1 MFNDTTPAILYR
13 NRCYLLHFYDPQTGE
28 SAKLAHAAHYLGM
41 SDSVS
46 ERLAQHGT
54 SHGAKLTYAAR
65 QAGLSWVVA
74 KTWAGGRRF
83 EKKLKSRKNAPRELC
98 PICRGEI
105 TLAQVLAAQPPPS
118 RRVVGRRVPMIDARP
133 MPAPVLDCAWCLQE
147 QGIAPAPGAS
157 HGICARHAEA
167 QYARYKAARTPAG
180 NTTSGIE
187 FPAPSLSTM

>member
-46 ERLAQHGT
+46 ERLAEHGT

-74 KTWAGGRRF
+74 RTWCGGRKF
-83 EKKLKSRKNAPRELC
+83 EKKLKSQKNGPRLC
-98 PICRGEI
+98 PICRGDI
-105 TLAQVLAAQPPPS
+105 TLAEVLQRQPPP
-118 RRVVGRRVPMIDARP
+118 RPRVIGRRQPMIERP
-133 MPAPVLDCAWCLQE
+133 MPVLDCAWCLQE
-147 QGIAPAPGAS
+147 QGMAAGNGS
-157 HGICARHAEA
+157 HGICSRHAEEA
-167 QYARYKAARTPAG
+167 YAHYKEARMLQ
-180 NTTSGIE
+180 S
-187 FPAPSLSTM
+187 